1 MRWGR
6 SPRWRPSAQRQ
17 RGHTVFG
24 FRSHPR
30 PRLVADRVYLR
41 YPLLS
46 DWRAWAELRDASR
59 AFLTPWE
66 PTWPPDALERNAFRR
81 RLRRQYLEIEQDR
94 GYPFFIFDLA
104 DNRLLGGVSLSNV
117 RRGVT
122 QAGTVGYWIG
132 AEHACQG
139 YMTEAVCAIVGFAFS
154 GLKLHRVDAIC
165 IPDNRPSRRLLEH
178 LGFEEEGRVRGAL
191 KINGAWRDH
200 VSYAI
205 LRDDPASPVPRPRP
219 VEAAAARQRV

>member
-1 MRWGR
+1 M
-6 SPRWRPSAQRQ
+6 
-17 RGHTVFG
+17 FG

-46 DWRAWAELRDASR
+46 DWRAWADLREASR
-59 AFLTPWE
+59 TFLTPWE
-66 PTWPPDALERNAFRR
+66 PTWPADALDRNAFRR
-81 RLRRQYLEIEQDR
+81 RLRRQYLEIEEDR

-132 AEHACQG
+132 ADYACRG
-139 YMTEAVCAIVGFAFS
+139 YMTEAVCAVVGFAFN
-154 GLKLHRVDAIC
+154 GLKLHRVDAVC
-165 IPDNRPSRRLLEH
+165 IPDNRPSRRLLER
-178 LGFEEEGRVRGAL
+178 LGFTEEGRVRGIL

-219 VEAAAARQRV
+219 VERAVERAVQAAVEATAAPGRG